1 MCNYEGT
8 YISRTI
14 YWYNV
19 VLYSQKKKEKEKEK
33 KKSKTK
39 YMIHNKVKLATY
51 RMKQFCFSYLFGFFY
66 NFIYVLFIA
75 AFP

>member
-19 VLYSQKKKEKEKEK
+19 VLYSQKKKRKRERKEK
-33 KKSKTK
+33 K
-39 YMIHNKVKLATY
+39 
-51 RMKQFCFSYLFGFFY
+51 
-66 NFIYVLFIA
+66 
-75 AFP
+75 